1 MDTYRERKPC
11 YNRRLAMSDIPPQ
24 YNDVNTQLLV
34 ELDKKIVGI
43 QKDIEFMKQ
52 EQVSTKARYDT
63 ENAQL
68 KDFFLQKQDLI
79 KAELEGRINLL
90 KTENALQEKQ
100 IETLISRCDA
110 LEHKNDKQ
118 VLNRWE
124 QIKDYAFKSLIAF
137 IAAAVAYYI
146 VHVK

>member
-1 MDTYRERKPC
+1 
-11 YNRRLAMSDIPPQ
+11 MSDIPPQ

-63 ENAQL
+63 ETAQL

-100 IETLISRCDA
+100 IETLIARCDA
-110 LEHKNDKQ
+110 LEHKSDKQ

-137 IAAAVAYYI
+137 ISAAVIYYI
-146 VHVK
+146 VHGK

>member
-1 MDTYRERKPC
+1 
-11 YNRRLAMSDIPPQ
+11 MSYIPPQ

-52 EQVSTKARYDT
+52 EQVSTKVRYDT
-63 ENAQL
+63 ETAQL

-100 IETLISRCDA
+100 IESLIARCDA

-137 IAAAVAYYI
+137 IAAAVIYYI
-146 VHVK
+146 VHGK